1 MKSCSPKTA
10 VEGARSVDSI
20 NIDLGDTLQIQ
31 EKLPQYEQP
40 NQSKLDGVRK
50 DQDQDDCSAKET
62 PDIPCVALDVQEFAN
77 GHASGGRAEGILENG
92 VQYYPEGGHGWPVLV
107 ATFIA
112 AFWCLGVTFCW
123 GVFQEHFLRTNP
135 FPGADARHLSWV
147 GSLSCA
153 SVFAAAPAIV
163 IMIQKM
169 GAWTVLALGII
180 SATSGFIGASF
191 ATAFWH
197 LYITIG
203 LLFGSGGCLVYF
215 TSITV
220 LAQYFNRRRGVVVGI
235 AISGSGIGASV
246 MAPVLRYLLSQL
258 DFRWTM
264 RILGG
269 CMFVCLSLA
278 ACLVRPFNQTPSALT
293 IRTQPDLGV
302 VDLTP
307 SSTSAAQRVDPSC
320 NNSTGTNNSS
330 LKTIRSRTGTEDEHR
345 RPLSRND
352 SMAHSP
358 SVSTVPTASSPTDD
372 TANSLDF
379 ALFQS
384 ISYTLIFVGTNLFA
398 LVYLVP
404 LLLAPSYATSI
415 GLTAAQGATMISI
428 SSAVGIVS
436 RIIIGY
442 ISDRYGVLNS
452 TVVCCFISGLAC
464 LLLWL
469 QAQSYALLATF
480 MVFYGCF
487 AGSSIMLFPVAA
499 TRAVPASRVS
509 SALGFVFFAHTIGY
523 LLGTPLAQFI
533 IQVQHGGYAGAIVFV
548 GIANLIC
555 GVIVLIARIA
565 ADPRLWVAI

>member
-1 MKSCSPKTA
+1 MESCSPTTA
-10 VEGARSVDSI
+10 VEGTRSVDSSK
-20 NIDLGDTLQIQ
+20 IDLQDTTQVQ

-40 NQSKLDGVRK
+40 DMSKVDGVGK
-50 DQDQDDCSAKET
+50 EQGEDDSNANKARH
-62 PDIPCVALDVQEFAN
+62 IPYTARDVREFAG
-77 GHASGGRAEGILENG
+77 GHAPRDETDETEENG
-92 VQYYPEGGHGWPVLV
+92 AQFYPEGGHGWLVLV

-123 GVFQEHFLRTNP
+123 GVFQEHFLRTNT
-135 FPGADARHLSWV
+135 FPGADARQLSWV

-169 GAWTVLALGII
+169 GVWTVLALGVI

-191 ATAFWH
+191 ATQFWH
-197 LYITIG
+197 LYITVG

-235 AISGSGIGASV
+235 AISGSGVGASV

-278 ACLVRPFNQTPSALT
+278 ACLVRPFSQRPSSLT

-307 SSTSAAQRVDPSC
+307 SPTTVTQRVDHPC
-320 NNSTGTNNSS
+320 NNSTDTNNSS
-330 LKTIRSRTGTEDEHR
+330 LRTIRSRTGSEAEHR
-345 RPLSRND
+345 NSQSRHD
-352 SMAHSP
+352 PTAHSQP
-358 SVSTVPTASSPTDD
+358 ATTCSLHFVLFRNVSYS
-372 TANSLDF
+372 
-379 ALFQS
+379 
-384 ISYTLIFVGTNLFA
+384 LIFVGTNLFA

-436 RIIIGY
+436 RIIIGH

-452 TVVCCFISGLAC
+452 TVVCCFLSGLAC

-469 QAQSYALLATF
+469 QARSYALLATF

-499 TRAVPASRVS
+499 TRAVPANRVS
-509 SALGFVFFAHTIGY
+509 SALGFVFFAHTVGY

-533 IQVQHGGYAGAIVFV
+533 IQVQHGGYTGAIVFV

>member
-1 MKSCSPKTA
+1 MESCSPKTA
-10 VEGARSVDSI
+10 VEGGRSVDSS
-20 NIDLGDTLQIQ
+20 NIDLGDTLHIQ

-40 NQSKLDGVRK
+40 NQSKADGVSR
-50 DQDQDDCSAKET
+50 DQGEEDSIAKESSN
-62 PDIPCVALDVQEFAN
+62 IPCVPLDVQDIAN
-77 GHASGGRAEGILENG
+77 GHATGSLEENEA
-92 VQYYPEGGHGWPVLV
+92 QYYPEGGHGWLVLA
-107 ATFIA
+107 ATFTA
-112 AFWCLGVTFCW
+112 AFWCLGITFCW
-123 GVFQEHFLRTNP
+123 GVFQEHFLRTST
-135 FPGADARHLSWV
+135 FPGASAPHLSWV

-153 SVFAAAPAIV
+153 SIFAAAPAIV
-163 IMIQKM
+163 VMIQKM
-169 GAWTVLALGII
+169 GARTVLALGVI

-191 ATAFWH
+191 ASQFWH

-203 LLFGSGGCLVYF
+203 LLFGSGGCFVYF

-269 CMFVCLSLA
+269 CVFVCLSLA
-278 ACLVRPFNQTPSALT
+278 ACLVRPFDQTPSALN

-307 SSTSAAQRVDPSC
+307 SPTSATQRVDPPCHTSSDTN
-320 NNSTGTNNSS
+320 NNS
-330 LKTIRSRTGTEDEHR
+330 LRTIRSRTGTEDEHR
-345 RPLSRND
+345 RPLSGND
-352 SMAHSP
+352 PVAPSP
-358 SVSTVPTASSPTDD
+358 SAPTVPTSSPTED
-372 TANSLDF
+372 TASSLDF

-415 GLTAAQGATMISI
+415 GLSAAQGATMISI

-436 RIIIGY
+436 RIVIGY
-442 ISDRYGVLNS
+442 LSDRYGVLNL

-469 QAQSYALLATF
+469 QAQSYAILATF

-565 ADPRLWVAI
+565 ADSRLWVAI

>member
-1 MKSCSPKTA
+1 
-10 VEGARSVDSI
+10 
-20 NIDLGDTLQIQ
+20 
-31 EKLPQYEQP
+31 
-40 NQSKLDGVRK
+40 
-50 DQDQDDCSAKET
+50 
-62 PDIPCVALDVQEFAN
+62 
-77 GHASGGRAEGILENG
+77 
-92 VQYYPEGGHGWPVLV
+92 
-107 ATFIA
+107 
-112 AFWCLGVTFCW
+112 
-123 GVFQEHFLRTNP
+123 
-135 FPGADARHLSWV
+135 
-147 GSLSCA
+147 
-153 SVFAAAPAIV
+153 
-163 IMIQKM
+163 MIQKM
-169 GAWTVLALGII
+169 GARTVLALGVI
-180 SATSGFIGASF
+180 SVTSGFIGASF
-191 ATAFWH
+191 ATKFWH

-203 LLFGSGGCLVYF
+203 LLFGSGGCFIYF

-278 ACLVRPFNQTPSALT
+278 ACLVRPFDQTPSALT

-307 SSTSAAQRVDPSC
+307 SPTSTTQRVDPPC
-320 NNSTGTNNSS
+320 HTNTDTNSS
-330 LKTIRSRTGTEDEHR
+330 SLRTTRSRTTGPQDEYS
-345 RPLSRND
+345 RPLSGNEPVA
-352 SMAHSP
+352 SSSSA
-358 SVSTVPTASSPTDD
+358 STVPTPSPTDD
-372 TANSLDF
+372 TASSLDF
-379 ALFQS
+379 ALFRS
-384 ISYTLIFVGTNLFA
+384 ISYTLIFLGTNLFA

-442 ISDRYGVLNS
+442 ISDRYGVLNT

-469 QAQSYALLATF
+469 QAQTYALLATF

-565 ADPRLWVAI
+565 ADPRLWIAI